1 MGNKESFSL
10 SMKALH
16 KMLKEES
23 NPAPTCP
30 CCGGRGSYLEEG
42 DAHRSSGYV
51 PCYYNGKAGRCYKGK
66 WTPNE

>member
-30 CCGGRGSYLEEG
+30 CCGL
-42 DAHRSSGYV
+42 AGYRHSDIAPLFKTV
-51 PCYYNGKAGRCYKGK
+51 PDNVILPQEFKDVLGV
-66 WTPNE
+66 